1 MGPGSHGLGDRLRR
15 RAGTR
20 VARRRPDSGA
30 MALSVRARPRPIG
43 SCHCARCPVE
53 HIRFLRIVGRRR
65 VRGVRGGCVCRLPS
79 PISRWRSRRPEAS
92 RGHAC
97 SRPSPEPGPPEAAR
111 RKVPEAP
118 FLDLVQYIVLRAS
131 QCLGEIP
138 LDESGQ
144 QRVLPREAKEYI
156 DLLSTLREHLGNDLP
171 PEAARAVDGVLTDL
185 RTRYLEVT

>member
-1 MGPGSHGLGDRLRR
+1 MSEGEGRFRERRSAHTTEEESPPAPALGDQPRPEETDGPGWQG
-15 RAGTR
+15 
-20 VARRRPDSGA
+20 
-30 MALSVRARPRPIG
+30 
-43 SCHCARCPVE
+43 
-53 HIRFLRIVGRRR
+53 RIVTGAEATA
-65 VRGVRGGCVCRLPS
+65 S
-79 PISRWRSRRPEAS
+79 PA
-92 RGHAC
+92 
-97 SRPSPEPGPPEAAR
+97 PSPEPGPPEAAR